1 MSKGPEA
8 ERDHQVASEDQ
19 GMIRFDHMRR
29 ETDGEVRMEVR
40 IKVWLG
46 KALMPGRGVW

>member
-19 GMIRFDHMRR
+19 GMIRFDRMRR
-29 ETDGEVRMEVR
+29 ETEGEVR